1 MAEADR
7 SCFVIMR
14 VLFSAKESPEMLA
27 EFQSSMDPDLQETI
41 DPYRLD
47 TVRWR
52 FHANVTDRLSGLGKP
67 FIDVSQL
74 GPHLPL
80 QVRNPHRVVMQVC
93 PSPFPVDT
101 YEATPLRINHYLG
114 SWEQY
119 SHRDD
124 ARKGIERSKEAW
136 QYRARHSYGPDTLTN
151 RWLRGFVQSVG
162 TKKAILLLRD
172 TGLPRGYTK
181 PTNGGGENIT
191 DTEADTDKGWKL
203 QKDVFNRRHDNF
215 HDEFLNWV
223 EKNENQK
230 QRRDRKDKKG
240 MNRNAKQQD
249 KRQNRAPKQT
259 KASK

>member
-1 MAEADR
+1 M
-7 SCFVIMR
+7 
-14 VLFSAKESPEMLA
+14 
-27 EFQSSMDPDLQETI
+27 
-41 DPYRLD
+41 
-47 TVRWR
+47 
-52 FHANVTDRLSGLGKP
+52 
-67 FIDVSQL
+67 
-74 GPHLPL
+74 
-80 QVRNPHRVVMQVC
+80 
-93 PSPFPVDT
+93 
-101 YEATPLRINHYLG
+101 
-114 SWEQY
+114 
-119 SHRDD
+119 
-124 ARKGIERSKEAW
+124 
-136 QYRARHSYGPDTLTN
+136 
-151 RWLRGFVQSVG
+151 
-162 TKKAILLLRD
+162 LLRD